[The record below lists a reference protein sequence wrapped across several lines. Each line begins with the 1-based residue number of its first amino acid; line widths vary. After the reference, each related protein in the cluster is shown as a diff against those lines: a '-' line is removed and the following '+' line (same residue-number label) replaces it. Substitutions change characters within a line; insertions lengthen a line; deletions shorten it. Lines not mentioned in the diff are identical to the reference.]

1 MHDAVLLLAEPG
13 RGTQTQ
19 AKRKPKPIT
28 LDAIRDATR
37 IPRRYKPR
45 QYFVMSVPTGFQ
57 PDARRCGEKLANTGF
72 GADRDGKR
80 NTQKQLC
87 GHHPHL
93 TAVQKRHGPL
103 N

>member
-19 AKRKPKPIT
+19 AKRKPIT

-45 QYFVMSVPTGFQ
+45 LYFVMSVPTGFQ
-57 PDARRCGEKLANTGF
+57 PDARRCGGALANTGF
-72 GADRDGKR
+72 GADRDG
-80 NTQKQLC
+80 QKQLC

-93 TAVQKRHGPL
+93 TAVQKRHAPL